1 MIIIVG
7 TKTELFIFR
16 ILFINVAIKPGIKRI
31 AREKKHIAKM
41 FWISRFWVERVW
53 KIKAG
58 AKRNK
63 TISVSVLGL
72 IFFLEAYKKPIA
84 SRIIT
89 GKVMFKMYKKY
100 SESKN
105 WKFDVLNISTNY
117 IGGVR
122 ESIVN
127 ISGRGVFSIMK
138 WDIIK
143 KIIF

>member
-1 MIIIVG
+1 MPIVKVTKICGIDKSTTWESPSSPKAKKARGNGRETEFMIIIVG

-89 GKVMFKMYKKY
+89 GKVMFKMYKK
-100 SESKN
+100 
-105 WKFDVLNISTNY
+105 FFTIHH
-117 IGGVR
+117 
-122 ESIVN
+122 
-127 ISGRGVFSIMK
+127 FQ
-138 WDIIK
+138 
-143 KIIF
+143 